1 MVSLHLFGYIDP
13 GSGTLLLQAILAA
26 CVGSLVCLR
35 GRLKQ
40 LGLGLLGRRARTDEP
55 RE

>member
-35 GRLKQ
+35 GRVKRVA
-40 LGLGLLGRRARTDEP
+40 LGLFGRRVPADESG
-55 RE
+55 E

>member
-1 MVSLHLFGYIDP
+1 MECLHLFGYIDP
-13 GSGTLLLQAILAA
+13 GSGTLLLQAIVAA

-35 GRLKQ
+35 GRLSQ
-40 LGLGLLGRRARTDEP
+40 LATRLFGRRAAADEH